1 MKKVGIIGITGKVGS
16 LVSKLVSEDSELELI
31 GGTSSNSSTSDFEKL
46 AENSD
51 VLIDFSLPESTM
63 HAIKAAELH
72 NIAFVCGTTGISEA
86 EFSKI
91 KNAAKQIPVFYTS
104 NFSIAI
110 HLMASMLKKCSE
122 TLREYDISI
131 IDKHHKNKKDSP
143 SGTSIFLS
151 KQVGCK
157 AQILSI
163 RSGNIP
169 AEMICDF
176 CGDDDMLTIS
186 HRAFGR
192 GVFAKGAVACAKWIL
207 GKAAKMY
214 SMQDYLDAKN

>member
-16 LVSKLVSEDSELELI
+16 IVAKLVSEDSELELV
-31 GGTSSNSSTSDFEKL
+31 GGTCSESQSSDFENL
-46 AENSD
+46 AKNSD

-63 HAIKAAELH
+63 RAIKAAKLH
-72 NIAFVCGTTGISEA
+72 NTAFVCGTTGMSA
-86 EFSKI
+86 ENAKI
-91 KNAAKQIPVFYTS
+91 IEDSAKKIPLLYTS

-122 TLREYDISI
+122 TLKEYDISI
-131 IDKHHKNKKDSP
+131 IDKHHKNKKDAP

-151 KQVGCK
+151 KQLDRK
-157 AQILSI
+157 AQMLSV

-176 CGDDDMLTIS
+176 CGQDDMITIS
-186 HRAFGR
+186 HRSFGR
-192 GVFAKGAVACAKWIL
+192 GVFAKGAVACAKWIV
-207 GKAAKMY
+207 GKPAKMY
-214 SMQDYLDAKN
+214 SMQDYLNEKN

>member
-16 LVSKLVSEDSELELI
+16 IVAKLVSDDADLELI
-31 GGTSSNSSTSDFEKL
+31 GGTSSKSQASDFENL
-46 AENSD
+46 AKNSD

-63 HAIKAAELH
+63 QAIEAAKLH
-72 NIAFVCGTTGISEA
+72 NTAFVCGTTGMSA
-86 EFSKI
+86 E
-91 KNAAKQIPVFYTS
+91 NAKTIEDSAEKIPVLYTS

-122 TLREYDISI
+122 TLKEYDISI
-131 IDKHHKNKKDSP
+131 IDKHHKNKKDAP

-151 KQVGCK
+151 KQLDRK
-157 AQILSI
+157 AQMLSV

-176 CGDDDMLTIS
+176 CGQDDMLTIS

-192 GVFAKGAVACAKWIL
+192 GVFAKGAVACAKWII
-207 GKAAKMY
+207 GKPAKMY
-214 SMQDYLDAKN
+214 SIQDYLNAKE